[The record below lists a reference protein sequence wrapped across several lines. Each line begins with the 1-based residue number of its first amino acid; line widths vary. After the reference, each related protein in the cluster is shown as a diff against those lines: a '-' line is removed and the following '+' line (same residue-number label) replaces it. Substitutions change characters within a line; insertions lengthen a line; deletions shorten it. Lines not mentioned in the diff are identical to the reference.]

1 MFYAGAKKYA
11 QLGVS
16 DLDAPRVFA
25 P

>member
-25 P
+25 A

>member
-11 QLGVS
+11 HLGVS